1 MAKYKV
7 LFNDELEEEVFDTEE
22 EAKALIQKI
31 KDDDEGKGYEV
42 TAYSTTKKTT
52 KEDEIYKVK
61 VVMQW

>member
-1 MAKYKV
+1 MT
-7 LFNDELEEEVFDTEE
+7 ELIKRTEEYIADTEE

-42 TAYSTTKKTT
+42 IAYSTTKKTT

-61 VVMQW
+61 AVMQW

>member
-1 MAKYKV
+1 MIERTKRG
-7 LFNDELEEEVFDTEE
+7 EEQIAGAEE
-22 EAKALIQKI
+22 GAKALVQKI

>member
-1 MAKYKV
+1 MT
-7 LFNDELEEEVFDTEE
+7 ELIKRTEEYIVDTEE

>member
-1 MAKYKV
+1 MI
-7 LFNDELEEEVFDTEE
+7 ELIKRTEEYIADIEE

-31 KDDDEGKGYEV
+31 KDDDESKGYEV